1 MGAQLIKRSI
11 GDIGQTMDGEEEK
24 RNERLAASAAAT
36 NRRGLPIFK

>member
-11 GDIGQTMDGEEEK
+11 GDIGQTVDGEEEK
-24 RNERLAASAAAT
+24 RNERLSSAAAT